1 MTFNKLSFR
10 KLSFALTVIATSSV
24 VSQQALAA
32 RSEGQQA
39 LLESSAV
46 TTGAIAGAA
55 AGGPIGFMVGGLVG
69 IFVADQTRKGNDAQI
84 ELEKTQGDIQAL
96 AMELNQMNQSMSEKE
111 ITIAKLEQQTID
123 KLALQVLF
131 STGADALDETD
142 AERIEVLANHLLR
155 NDDLIVNLS
164 GHTDPRGTDKYNN
177 ALALERAKAVANAL
191 IEHGVGD
198 ERIVLQSFGAS
209 LSKALPGQYDQYARD
224 RRVDIEVLNRNSQ
237 SPVAT
242 INSEPASNFIEQQLE
257 SPNDVLLDNIV
268 TDSAMIDGQ
277 VIVSSEI

>member
-1 MTFNKLSFR
+1 MTFTKLPVR
-10 KLSFALTVIATSSV
+10 KLSLALTLIATSSV

-84 ELEKTQGDIQAL
+84 ELEKTQDDIQAL
-96 AMELNQMNQSMSEKE
+96 AMELDQMNQSISEKE

-131 STGADALDETD
+131 GTGADELNEQD

-164 GHTDPRGTDKYNN
+164 GHTDPRGTDEYNN
-177 ALALERAKAVANAL
+177 VLALERAKAVAKAL
-191 IEHGVGD
+191 TEHGVGD
-198 ERIVLQSFGAS
+198 ERIILQSFGAS
-209 LSKALPGQYDQYARD
+209 FSKATPGQYDQFARD

-237 SPVAT
+237 SPVAA
-242 INSEPASNFIEQQLE
+242 INYEPAPVLIDQNIESSDDL
-257 SPNDVLLDNIV
+257 LLDIKTGDNAM
-268 TDSAMIDGQ
+268 TDGP
-277 VIVSSEI
+277 VIESGEI

>member
-1 MTFNKLSFR
+1 MTFNKLSLR
-10 KLSFALTVIATSSV
+10 KLPLALTLIAASSV

-84 ELEKTQGDIQAL
+84 ELEKTQGDIEAL
-96 AMELNQMNQSMSEKE
+96 AMELDQMNQSISEKE
-111 ITIAKLEQQTID
+111 ITIAKLEQQTIN

-131 STGADALDETD
+131 GTGADELDETD

-164 GHTDPRGTDKYNN
+164 GHTDPRGTDEYNN
-177 ALALERAKAVANAL
+177 VLALERAKAVAKAL
-191 IEHGVGD
+191 TEHGVSD
-198 ERIVLQSFGAS
+198 ERIILQSFGAS
-209 LSKALPGQYDQYARD
+209 FSKATPGQYDQYARD

-237 SPVAT
+237 APMASVNHEPAQTSIDQSIENSDDLLLDIQASESTLIDSPV
-242 INSEPASNFIEQQLE
+242 IE
-257 SPNDVLLDNIV
+257 
-268 TDSAMIDGQ
+268 
-277 VIVSSEI
+277 SSEI